1 MNQESHASTAGAL
14 PASGNLIQR
23 FLQMEAAGGILL
35 MVSAAVA
42 IIWANSPFAE
52 AYFHLWHAHIAIE
65 IGHQAISMHLLHWIN
80 DGLMAIFFLGV
91 GLEIKKEVLSGELA
105 SPKKAA
111 LPIAGAIGGMVL
123 PALFYVVFNA
133 GTPAAGGWGVPM
145 ATDIA
150 FALGVVILLG
160 KRVPAALKVFLVAL
174 AIVDDLGA
182 VLVIAFFY
190 TSSLSWGALGAAGGF
205 LAALIAINRMGVRRP
220 AAYVVLG
227 IGLWVAFLQ
236 SGIHAT
242 LAGVILALTIPSG
255 RKMGAYAFMAVGR
268 DLVYKYMGS
277 TEPSQKELNHDQ
289 EHAVHEIEAACK
301 DVSSPM
307 QRMEHALHG
316 WINLLIMPF
325 FAFANAGVSFIGGDI
340 MAALTNNV
348 TLGIICGLF
357 LGKQLGVFLF
367 SWGAVK
373 MGVADMP
380 SNSTWKQFY
389 GVSMLAGIGF
399 TMSLFIANLAFGEGA
414 VLDNAKIGILL
425 ASFVAGISGWMILSS
440 SSTSQVESEEAVAEE
455 SAQPVDAE
463 VVYTNSGTG
472 TLAQA
477 MLAEGTAFEKLF
489 SDKTGAKSAPA
500 EDEEKET
507 QPVYNQS

>member
-1 MNQESHASTAGAL
+1 MDQDLHVPHARAL
-14 PASGNLIQR
+14 TASGNPIQR
-23 FLQMEAAGGILL
+23 FFQMEAAGGILL
-35 MVSAAVA
+35 MLSAAVA

-52 AYFHLWHAHIAIE
+52 SYFHLWHAHIAIE
-65 IGHQAISMHLLHWIN
+65 FGHEAISMHLLHWIN

-111 LPIAGAIGGMVL
+111 LPIAGAIGGMLL
-123 PALFYVVFNA
+123 PALFYVAFNA
-133 GTPAAGGWGVPM
+133 GTPEIGGWGTPM

-160 KRVPAALKVFLVAL
+160 KRVPAPLKVFLVAL

-190 TSSLSWGALGAAGGF
+190 TSSLSWGALGAAAGF
-205 LAALIAINRMGVRRP
+205 LAALVAINRLGVRRP

-255 RKMGAYAFMAVGR
+255 KKMGAYAFMAVGR
-268 DLVYKYMGS
+268 DLIYKYMGS
-277 TEPSQKELNHDQ
+277 TEPSQQNLTHDQ
-289 EHAVHEIEAACK
+289 EHAVHKLETACK
-301 DVSSPM
+301 DVTSPM
-307 QRMEHALHG
+307 ERMEHALAG
-316 WINLLIMPF
+316 WINFLIMPF
-325 FAFANAGVSFIGGDI
+325 FAFANAGVNFVGGDI
-340 MAALTNNV
+340 VAALTSNV
-348 TLGIICGLF
+348 TLGIICGLL

-373 MGVADMP
+373 MGIASMP
-380 SNSTWKQFY
+380 ANSNWKQVY
-389 GVSMLAGIGF
+389 GISILSGIGF

-414 VLDNAKIGILL
+414 TLDSAKIGILL
-425 ASFVAGISGWMILSS
+425 ASFAAGISGWMILS
-440 SSTSQVESEEAVAEE
+440 TAAPVEATEKAEPVAEE
-455 SAQPVDAE
+455 TPALQQPVPAE
-463 VVYTNSGTG
+463 RVHSNIKTG
-472 TLAQA
+472 TLAEA
-477 MLAEGTAFEKLF
+477 MLAADTDAGE
-489 SDKTGAKSAPA
+489 PA
-500 EDEEKET
+500 VLAESE
-507 QPVYNQS
+507 QPVYQEI